1 MRVLALLTVL
11 VSAADHWTTYLCLRA
26 PVAGWNVTEAN
37 PLADWLFGALG
48 LVPGL
53 LVDSVITLVA
63 VTFLVV
69 TPLVPRRVCA
79 VFLAFVCVWTAF
91 AVANNVSALD
101 ALGLTLLGEVVS

>member
-1 MRVLALLTVL
+1 LRALAVLTVL
-11 VSAADHWTTYLCLRA
+11 VSAADHWTTYLCLRS

-37 PLADWLFGALG
+37 PLADWLFGSLG
-48 LVPGL
+48 LLPGL
-53 LVDSVITLVA
+53 VVDSLVTVMA

-69 TPLVPRRVCA
+69 TTAVPRRVSA

-91 AVANNVSALD
+91 AVANNLSALD